1 MPAAAWRRARC
12 CAPTRGLRPLRCCPP
27 TRAGFEGSQED
38 SSLKVAVGCLVSKSL
53 TVNKDLFAHYYIGQ
67 DLHQDN
73 VVVHVCRNEFSN
85 GSIRSK
91 TILSKKFS
99 IVGPE
104 AIAAYFKA
112 LEPYCFNQPHTA
124 IVESTYNW
132 YWMADG
138 FESRGWNLRLADPS
152 TVSRANIKYADDYTD
167 AAYLVECLRTGSLR
181 TTWVMPKDDRAIRD
195 LARYRMTLVEDR
207 ARLKTII
214 VNMITNHLSI
224 KLTSDKLIREIDK
237 SVETAIESPSE
248 EVAQQVL
255 ATYFDHRLVRIKVGS
270 LLNRIR
276 FLATEIG
283 QLDQELL
290 SLLKPNLYSKSL
302 QTIKGCGFVTS
313 MIIALEIGEI
323 ERFNTHKDFV
333 SYCRLAPTSKLSNG
347 KSKGVG
353 NAKNGNAYLS
363 WAFTELANLVVRFNP
378 EAKRYYDRLFNRSRL
393 RVKAIRSV
401 AAKMARAIFMM
412 LKHGETFDLK
422 RCFGC

>member
-1 MPAAAWRRARC
+1 MNHSTTPQ
-12 CAPTRGLRPLRCCPP
+12 T
-27 TRAGFEGSQED
+27 EQ
-38 SSLKVAVGCLVSKSL
+38 
-53 TVNKDLFAHYYIGQ
+53 NLFAHYYIGQ

-85 GSIRSK
+85 GSIRCK

-138 FESRGWNLRLADPS
+138 FESRGWNLLLADPS

-167 AAYLVECLRTGSLR
+167 AAYLAECLRTGSLR

-237 SVETAIESPSE
+237 SVEAAIESPSE

-276 FLATEIG
+276 FLATEIE

-393 RVKAIRSV
+393 RVKAIRSL

>member
-1 MPAAAWRRARC
+1 MNHSTTPQ
-12 CAPTRGLRPLRCCPP
+12 T
-27 TRAGFEGSQED
+27 EQ
-38 SSLKVAVGCLVSKSL
+38 
-53 TVNKDLFAHYYIGQ
+53 NLFAHYYIGQ

-138 FESRGWNLRLADPS
+138 FESRGWNLLLADPS

-167 AAYLVECLRTGSLR
+167 AAYLAECLRTGSLR

-237 SVETAIESPSE
+237 SVEAAIESPSE

>member
-1 MPAAAWRRARC
+1 MNHSTTPQ
-12 CAPTRGLRPLRCCPP
+12 T
-27 TRAGFEGSQED
+27 EQ
-38 SSLKVAVGCLVSKSL
+38 
-53 TVNKDLFAHYYIGQ
+53 NLFAHYYIGQ

-237 SVETAIESPSE
+237 SVEAAIESPSE

-276 FLATEIG
+276 FLATEIE

>member
-1 MPAAAWRRARC
+1 
-12 CAPTRGLRPLRCCPP
+12 
-27 TRAGFEGSQED
+27 
-38 SSLKVAVGCLVSKSL
+38 
-53 TVNKDLFAHYYIGQ
+53 
-67 DLHQDN
+67 
-73 VVVHVCRNEFSN
+73 
-85 GSIRSK
+85 
-91 TILSKKFS
+91 
-99 IVGPE
+99 
-104 AIAAYFKA
+104 
-112 LEPYCFNQPHTA
+112 
-124 IVESTYNW
+124 
-132 YWMADG
+132 MADG
-138 FESRGWNLRLADPS
+138 FESRGWNLLLADPS

-167 AAYLVECLRTGSLR
+167 AAYLAECLRTGSLR

-237 SVETAIESPSE
+237 SVEAAIESPSE

-276 FLATEIG
+276 FLATEIE

-393 RVKAIRSV
+393 RVKAIRSL

>member
-1 MPAAAWRRARC
+1 MNHSTTPQ
-12 CAPTRGLRPLRCCPP
+12 T
-27 TRAGFEGSQED
+27 EQ
-38 SSLKVAVGCLVSKSL
+38 
-53 TVNKDLFAHYYIGQ
+53 DLFAHYYIGQ

-138 FESRGWNLRLADPS
+138 FESRGWNLLLADPS

-167 AAYLVECLRTGSLR
+167 AAYLAECLRTGSLR

-237 SVETAIESPSE
+237 SVEAAIESPSE

-393 RVKAIRSV
+393 RVKAIRSL

>member
-1 MPAAAWRRARC
+1 MNHSTTPQ
-12 CAPTRGLRPLRCCPP
+12 T
-27 TRAGFEGSQED
+27 EQ
-38 SSLKVAVGCLVSKSL
+38 
-53 TVNKDLFAHYYIGQ
+53 NLFAHYYIGQ

-138 FESRGWNLRLADPS
+138 FESRGWNLLLADPS

-167 AAYLVECLRTGSLR
+167 AAYLAECLRTGSLR

-237 SVETAIESPSE
+237 SVEAAIGSPSE

-276 FLATEIG
+276 FLATEIE

>member
-1 MPAAAWRRARC
+1 MNHSTTPQ
-12 CAPTRGLRPLRCCPP
+12 T
-27 TRAGFEGSQED
+27 EQ
-38 SSLKVAVGCLVSKSL
+38 
-53 TVNKDLFAHYYIGQ
+53 NLFAHYYIGQ

-138 FESRGWNLRLADPS
+138 FESRGWNLLLADPS

-167 AAYLVECLRTGSLR
+167 AAYLAECLRTGSLR

-237 SVETAIESPSE
+237 SVEAAIESPSE

-276 FLATEIG
+276 FLATEIE

-378 EAKRYYDRLFNRSRL
+378 EAKRYYDRPFNRSRL
-393 RVKAIRSV
+393 RVKAIRSL

>member
-1 MPAAAWRRARC
+1 MNHSTTPQ
-12 CAPTRGLRPLRCCPP
+12 T
-27 TRAGFEGSQED
+27 EQ
-38 SSLKVAVGCLVSKSL
+38 
-53 TVNKDLFAHYYIGQ
+53 NLFAHYYIGQ

-138 FESRGWNLRLADPS
+138 FESRGWNLLLADPS

-167 AAYLVECLRTGSLR
+167 AAYLAECLRTGSLR

-237 SVETAIESPSE
+237 SVEAAIESPSE

-276 FLATEIG
+276 FLATEIE

-393 RVKAIRSV
+393 RVKAIRSL

-412 LKHGETFDLK
+412 LKHGEK
-422 RCFGC
+422 YM

>member
-1 MPAAAWRRARC
+1 MNHSTTPQ
-12 CAPTRGLRPLRCCPP
+12 T
-27 TRAGFEGSQED
+27 EQ
-38 SSLKVAVGCLVSKSL
+38 
-53 TVNKDLFAHYYIGQ
+53 DLFAHYYIGQ

-237 SVETAIESPSE
+237 SVETAIDSPSE

>member
-1 MPAAAWRRARC
+1 MNHSTTPQ
-12 CAPTRGLRPLRCCPP
+12 T
-27 TRAGFEGSQED
+27 EQ
-38 SSLKVAVGCLVSKSL
+38 
-53 TVNKDLFAHYYIGQ
+53 DLFAHYYIGQ

-112 LEPYCFNQPHTA
+112 LEPYCLNQPHTA

-167 AAYLVECLRTGSLR
+167 AAYLAECLRTGSLR

-237 SVETAIESPSE
+237 SVEAAIESPSE

-276 FLATEIG
+276 FLATEIE

-393 RVKAIRSV
+393 RVKAIRSL

>member
-1 MPAAAWRRARC
+1 MNHSTTPQ
-12 CAPTRGLRPLRCCPP
+12 T
-27 TRAGFEGSQED
+27 EQ
-38 SSLKVAVGCLVSKSL
+38 
-53 TVNKDLFAHYYIGQ
+53 DLFAHYYIGQ

-237 SVETAIESPSE
+237 SVEAAIESPSE

-363 WAFTELANLVVRFNP
+363 WAFTEFANLVVRFNP

-393 RVKAIRSV
+393 RVKAIRSL

>member
-1 MPAAAWRRARC
+1 MNHSTTPQ
-12 CAPTRGLRPLRCCPP
+12 T
-27 TRAGFEGSQED
+27 EQ
-38 SSLKVAVGCLVSKSL
+38 
-53 TVNKDLFAHYYIGQ
+53 NLFAHYYIGQ

-138 FESRGWNLRLADPS
+138 FESRGWNLLLADPS

-167 AAYLVECLRTGSLR
+167 AAYLAECLRTGSLR

-393 RVKAIRSV
+393 RVKAIRSL

>member
-1 MPAAAWRRARC
+1 MNHSTTPQ
-12 CAPTRGLRPLRCCPP
+12 T
-27 TRAGFEGSQED
+27 EQ
-38 SSLKVAVGCLVSKSL
+38 
-53 TVNKDLFAHYYIGQ
+53 DLFAHCYIGQ

-104 AIAAYFKA
+104 AIATYFKV
-112 LEPYCFNQPHTA
+112 LEPYCLNQPHTA

-167 AAYLVECLRTGSLR
+167 AAYLAECLRTGSLR

-237 SVETAIESPSE
+237 SVEAAIESPSE

-276 FLATEIG
+276 FLATEIE

-302 QTIKGCGFVTS
+302 QTIKGCRFVTS

-363 WAFTELANLVVRFNP
+363 WAFTELATLVVRFNT

-393 RVKAIRSV
+393 RVKAIRSL

-412 LKHGETFDLK
+412 QTFDLK

>member
-1 MPAAAWRRARC
+1 MNHSTTPQ
-12 CAPTRGLRPLRCCPP
+12 T
-27 TRAGFEGSQED
+27 EQ
-38 SSLKVAVGCLVSKSL
+38 
-53 TVNKDLFAHYYIGQ
+53 DLFAHYYIGQ

-112 LEPYCFNQPHTA
+112 LEPYCLNQPHTA

-167 AAYLVECLRTGSLR
+167 AAYLAECLRTGSLR

-224 KLTSDKLIREIDK
+224 KLNSDKLIREIDK
-237 SVETAIESPSE
+237 SVEAAIGSPSE

-255 ATYFDHRLVRIKVGS
+255 TTYFDHRLVRIKVGS

-276 FLATEIG
+276 FLATEIE

-393 RVKAIRSV
+393 RVKAIRSL

>member
-1 MPAAAWRRARC
+1 MNHSTTPQ
-12 CAPTRGLRPLRCCPP
+12 T
-27 TRAGFEGSQED
+27 EQ
-38 SSLKVAVGCLVSKSL
+38 
-53 TVNKDLFAHYYIGQ
+53 DLFAHYYIGQ

-167 AAYLVECLRTGSLR
+167 AAYLVECLHTGSLR

>member
-1 MPAAAWRRARC
+1 MNHSTTPQ
-12 CAPTRGLRPLRCCPP
+12 T
-27 TRAGFEGSQED
+27 EQ
-38 SSLKVAVGCLVSKSL
+38 
-53 TVNKDLFAHYYIGQ
+53 DLFAHYYIGQ

>member
-1 MPAAAWRRARC
+1 MNHSTTPQ
-12 CAPTRGLRPLRCCPP
+12 T
-27 TRAGFEGSQED
+27 EQ
-38 SSLKVAVGCLVSKSL
+38 
-53 TVNKDLFAHYYIGQ
+53 DLFAHYYIGQ

-112 LEPYCFNQPHTA
+112 LEPYCLNHPHTA

-167 AAYLVECLRTGSLR
+167 AAYLAECLRTGSLR

-237 SVETAIESPSE
+237 SVEAAIESPSE

-255 ATYFDHRLVRIKVGS
+255 ATYFDHRMVRIKVGS

-276 FLATEIG
+276 FLATEIE

-290 SLLKPNLYSKSL
+290 SFLKPNLYSKSL

-393 RVKAIRSV
+393 RVKAIRSL

>member
-1 MPAAAWRRARC
+1 MNHSTTPQ
-12 CAPTRGLRPLRCCPP
+12 T
-27 TRAGFEGSQED
+27 EQ
-38 SSLKVAVGCLVSKSL
+38 
-53 TVNKDLFAHYYIGQ
+53 NLFAHYYIGQ

-91 TILSKKFS
+91 TILSKRFS

-138 FESRGWNLRLADPS
+138 FESRGWNLLLADPS

-167 AAYLVECLRTGSLR
+167 AAYLAECLRTGSLR

-237 SVETAIESPSE
+237 SVEAAIESPSE

-276 FLATEIG
+276 FLATEIE

-393 RVKAIRSV
+393 RVKAIRSL

>member
-1 MPAAAWRRARC
+1 MNHSTTPQ
-12 CAPTRGLRPLRCCPP
+12 T
-27 TRAGFEGSQED
+27 EQ
-38 SSLKVAVGCLVSKSL
+38 
-53 TVNKDLFAHYYIGQ
+53 NLFAHYYIGQ

-167 AAYLVECLRTGSLR
+167 AAYLAECLRTGSLR

-237 SVETAIESPSE
+237 SVEAAIESPSE

-276 FLATEIG
+276 FLATEIE

-393 RVKAIRSV
+393 RVKAIRSL

>member
-1 MPAAAWRRARC
+1 MNHSTTPQ
-12 CAPTRGLRPLRCCPP
+12 T
-27 TRAGFEGSQED
+27 EQ
-38 SSLKVAVGCLVSKSL
+38 
-53 TVNKDLFAHYYIGQ
+53 NLFAHYYIGQ

-237 SVETAIESPSE
+237 SVEAAIESPSE

-276 FLATEIG
+276 FLATEIE

-393 RVKAIRSV
+393 RVKAIRSL

>member
-1 MPAAAWRRARC
+1 MNHSTTPQ
-12 CAPTRGLRPLRCCPP
+12 T
-27 TRAGFEGSQED
+27 EQ
-38 SSLKVAVGCLVSKSL
+38 
-53 TVNKDLFAHYYIGQ
+53 NLFAHYYIGQ

>member
-1 MPAAAWRRARC
+1 MNHSTTPQ
-12 CAPTRGLRPLRCCPP
+12 T
-27 TRAGFEGSQED
+27 EQ
-38 SSLKVAVGCLVSKSL
+38 
-53 TVNKDLFAHYYIGQ
+53 DLFAHYYIGQ

-237 SVETAIESPSE
+237 SVEAAIESPSE

-290 SLLKPNLYSKSL
+290 SLLKPNLYTKSL

>member
-1 MPAAAWRRARC
+1 MNHSTTPQ
-12 CAPTRGLRPLRCCPP
+12 T
-27 TRAGFEGSQED
+27 EQ
-38 SSLKVAVGCLVSKSL
+38 
-53 TVNKDLFAHYYIGQ
+53 DLFAHYYIGQ

-138 FESRGWNLRLADPS
+138 FESRGWNLLLADPS

-167 AAYLVECLRTGSLR
+167 AAYLAECLRTGSLR

-237 SVETAIESPSE
+237 SVEAAIESPSE

-276 FLATEIG
+276 FLATEIE

>member
-1 MPAAAWRRARC
+1 MNHSTTPQ
-12 CAPTRGLRPLRCCPP
+12 T
-27 TRAGFEGSQED
+27 EQ
-38 SSLKVAVGCLVSKSL
+38 
-53 TVNKDLFAHYYIGQ
+53 NLFAHYYIGQ

-138 FESRGWNLRLADPS
+138 FESRGWNLLLADPS

-167 AAYLVECLRTGSLR
+167 AAYLAECLRTGSLR

-237 SVETAIESPSE
+237 SVEAAIGSPSE

-276 FLATEIG
+276 FLATEIE

-393 RVKAIRSV
+393 RVKAIRSL

>member
-1 MPAAAWRRARC
+1 MNHSTTPQ
-12 CAPTRGLRPLRCCPP
+12 T
-27 TRAGFEGSQED
+27 EQ
-38 SSLKVAVGCLVSKSL
+38 
-53 TVNKDLFAHYYIGQ
+53 NLFAHYYIGQ

-138 FESRGWNLRLADPS
+138 FESRGWNLLLADPS

-167 AAYLVECLRTGSLR
+167 AAYLAECLRTGSLR

-224 KLTSDKLIREIDK
+224 KLTSDKLIRETDK
-237 SVETAIESPSE
+237 SVEAAIESPSE

-276 FLATEIG
+276 FLATEIE

-393 RVKAIRSV
+393 RVKAIRSL

>member
-1 MPAAAWRRARC
+1 MNHSTTPQ
-12 CAPTRGLRPLRCCPP
+12 T
-27 TRAGFEGSQED
+27 EQ
-38 SSLKVAVGCLVSKSL
+38 
-53 TVNKDLFAHYYIGQ
+53 DLFAHYYIGQ

-181 TTWVMPKDDRAIRD
+181 TTWVMPKDDRGIRD

>member
-1 MPAAAWRRARC
+1 MNHSTTPQ
-12 CAPTRGLRPLRCCPP
+12 T
-27 TRAGFEGSQED
+27 EQ
-38 SSLKVAVGCLVSKSL
+38 
-53 TVNKDLFAHYYIGQ
+53 DLFAHYYIGQ

-237 SVETAIESPSE
+237 SVEAAIGSPSE

>member
-1 MPAAAWRRARC
+1 MNHS
-12 CAPTRGLRPLRCCPP
+12 T
-27 TRAGFEGSQED
+27 TSQTEQ
-38 SSLKVAVGCLVSKSL
+38 
-53 TVNKDLFAHYYIGQ
+53 DLFAHYYIGQ

-112 LEPYCFNQPHTA
+112 LEPYCLNQPHTA

-167 AAYLVECLRTGSLR
+167 AAYLAECLRTGSLR

-276 FLATEIG
+276 FLATEIE

-393 RVKAIRSV
+393 RVKAIRSL

>member
-1 MPAAAWRRARC
+1 MNHSTTPQ
-12 CAPTRGLRPLRCCPP
+12 T
-27 TRAGFEGSQED
+27 EQ
-38 SSLKVAVGCLVSKSL
+38 
-53 TVNKDLFAHYYIGQ
+53 NLFAHYYIGQ

-138 FESRGWNLRLADPS
+138 FESRGWNLLLADPS

-167 AAYLVECLRTGSLR
+167 AAYLAECLRTGSLR

-237 SVETAIESPSE
+237 SVEAAIESPSE

-393 RVKAIRSV
+393 RVKAIRSL

>member
-1 MPAAAWRRARC
+1 MNHSTTPQ
-12 CAPTRGLRPLRCCPP
+12 T
-27 TRAGFEGSQED
+27 EQ
-38 SSLKVAVGCLVSKSL
+38 
-53 TVNKDLFAHYYIGQ
+53 DLFAHYYIGQ

-422 RCFGC
+422 LCFGC

>member
-1 MPAAAWRRARC
+1 MNHSTTPQ
-12 CAPTRGLRPLRCCPP
+12 T
-27 TRAGFEGSQED
+27 EQ
-38 SSLKVAVGCLVSKSL
+38 
-53 TVNKDLFAHYYIGQ
+53 NLFAHYYIGQ

-138 FESRGWNLRLADPS
+138 FESRGWNLLLADPS

-167 AAYLVECLRTGSLR
+167 AAYLAECLRTGSLR

-237 SVETAIESPSE
+237 SVEAAIESPSE

-276 FLATEIG
+276 FLATEIE

>member
-1 MPAAAWRRARC
+1 MNHSTTPQ
-12 CAPTRGLRPLRCCPP
+12 T
-27 TRAGFEGSQED
+27 EQ
-38 SSLKVAVGCLVSKSL
+38 
-53 TVNKDLFAHYYIGQ
+53 DLFAHYYIGQ

-224 KLTSDKLIREIDK
+224 KLTSDKLIREIDQ

>member
-1 MPAAAWRRARC
+1 MNHSTTPQ
-12 CAPTRGLRPLRCCPP
+12 T
-27 TRAGFEGSQED
+27 EQ
-38 SSLKVAVGCLVSKSL
+38 
-53 TVNKDLFAHYYIGQ
+53 DLFAHYYIGQ

-112 LEPYCFNQPHTA
+112 LEPYCLNQPHTA

-167 AAYLVECLRTGSLR
+167 AAYLAECLRTGSLR

-224 KLTSDKLIREIDK
+224 KLNSDKLIREIDK
-237 SVETAIESPSE
+237 SVEAAIESPSE

-255 ATYFDHRLVRIKVGS
+255 TTYFDHRLVRIKVGS

-276 FLATEIG
+276 FLATEIE

-393 RVKAIRSV
+393 RVKAIRSL

>member
-1 MPAAAWRRARC
+1 MNHSTTPQ
-12 CAPTRGLRPLRCCPP
+12 T
-27 TRAGFEGSQED
+27 EQ
-38 SSLKVAVGCLVSKSL
+38 
-53 TVNKDLFAHYYIGQ
+53 NLFAHYYIGQ

-104 AIAAYFKA
+104 AITAYFKA

-138 FESRGWNLRLADPS
+138 FESRGWNLLLADPS

-167 AAYLVECLRTGSLR
+167 AAYLAECLRTGSLR

-237 SVETAIESPSE
+237 SVEAAIESPSE

-276 FLATEIG
+276 FLATEIE

-393 RVKAIRSV
+393 RVKAIRSL

>member
-1 MPAAAWRRARC
+1 MNHSTTPQ
-12 CAPTRGLRPLRCCPP
+12 T
-27 TRAGFEGSQED
+27 EQ
-38 SSLKVAVGCLVSKSL
+38 
-53 TVNKDLFAHYYIGQ
+53 NLFAHYYIGQ

-138 FESRGWNLRLADPS
+138 FESRGWNLLLADPS

-167 AAYLVECLRTGSLR
+167 AAYLAECLRTGSLR

-237 SVETAIESPSE
+237 SVEAAIESPSE

-276 FLATEIG
+276 FLATEIE

-378 EAKRYYDRLFNRSRL
+378 EAILKPNATTTASSIAPVCVL
-393 RVKAIRSV
+393 RPFA
-401 AAKMARAIFMM
+401 
-412 LKHGETFDLK
+412 L
-422 RCFGC
+422 

>member
-1 MPAAAWRRARC
+1 MNHSTTPQ
-12 CAPTRGLRPLRCCPP
+12 T
-27 TRAGFEGSQED
+27 EQ
-38 SSLKVAVGCLVSKSL
+38 
-53 TVNKDLFAHYYIGQ
+53 NLFAHYYIGQ

-138 FESRGWNLRLADPS
+138 FESRGWNLLLADPS

-167 AAYLVECLRTGSLR
+167 AAYLAECLRTGSLR

-276 FLATEIG
+276 FLATEIE

-393 RVKAIRSV
+393 RVKAIRSL

>member
-1 MPAAAWRRARC
+1 MNHS
-12 CAPTRGLRPLRCCPP
+12 T
-27 TRAGFEGSQED
+27 THQTEQ
-38 SSLKVAVGCLVSKSL
+38 
-53 TVNKDLFAHYYIGQ
+53 DLFAHYYIGQ

-112 LEPYCFNQPHTA
+112 LEPYCLNQPHTA

-167 AAYLVECLRTGSLR
+167 AAYLAECLRTGSLR

-237 SVETAIESPSE
+237 SIETAIESPNE

-313 MIIALEIGEI
+313 MIITLEIGEI

>member
-1 MPAAAWRRARC
+1 MNHSTTPQ
-12 CAPTRGLRPLRCCPP
+12 T
-27 TRAGFEGSQED
+27 EQ
-38 SSLKVAVGCLVSKSL
+38 
-53 TVNKDLFAHYYIGQ
+53 NLFAHYYIGQ

-138 FESRGWNLRLADPS
+138 FESRGWNLLLADPS

-167 AAYLVECLRTGSLR
+167 AAYLAECLRTGSLR

-237 SVETAIESPSE
+237 SVEAAIESPSE

-276 FLATEIG
+276 FLATEIE

-393 RVKAIRSV
+393 RVKAIRSL

>member
-1 MPAAAWRRARC
+1 MNHSTTPQ
-12 CAPTRGLRPLRCCPP
+12 T
-27 TRAGFEGSQED
+27 EQ
-38 SSLKVAVGCLVSKSL
+38 
-53 TVNKDLFAHYYIGQ
+53 DLFAHYYIGQ

-290 SLLKPNLYSKSL
+290 SLLKPNLYTKSL